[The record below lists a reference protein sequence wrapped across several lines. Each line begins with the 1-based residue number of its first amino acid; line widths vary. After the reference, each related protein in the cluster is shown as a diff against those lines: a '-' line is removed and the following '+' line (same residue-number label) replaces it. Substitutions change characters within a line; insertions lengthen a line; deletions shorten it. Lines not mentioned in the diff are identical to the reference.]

1 MRDSPQQ
8 ALAESVRRLVDATIR
23 TEVDPS
29 TVAAVTARIDA
40 ATEQLRTAL
49 MSGSFGQ
56 RHCDD
61 GQPMASGNVVVGIR
75 NPVAPPLA
83 MHHEPDGSVWTEFVL
98 GAPYEGPV
106 GHVHGGVCAMI
117 LDHVLGATAHRPG
130 SPAVSVQSPPLKR
143 QPIGGTHDQVK
154 MLKI

>member
-61 GQPMASGNVVVGIR
+61 GQPMVRFKPVHFGKTRCAPLGDAMVMAEGEIATPAGSIR
-75 NPVAPPLA
+75 CSTN
-83 MHHEPDGSVWTEFVL
+83 
-98 GAPYEGPV
+98 
-106 GHVHGGVCAMI
+106 
-117 LDHVLGATAHRPG
+117 
-130 SPAVSVQSPPLKR
+130 
-143 QPIGGTHDQVK
+143 
-154 MLKI
+154 